1 MSSSEVLNAA
11 CPACGQ
17 QGGHIVS
24 LPVDGPVSYKCLQC
38 GNAWELS
45 DTVEG
50 NVRHEIDFKINS
62 IGNGC
67 ELLVDGVELVRVV
80 R

>member
-1 MSSSEVLNAA
+1 MSLSDVLNVA

-38 GNAWELS
+38 GHGWELKE
-45 DTVEG
+45 TVEG
-50 NVRHEIDFKINS
+50 IR
-62 IGNGC
+62 NGDDDSRS
-67 ELLVDGVELVRVV
+67 DGDD
-80 R
+80 